1 MNYKTFLLLNLF
13 ISQALSAFSQLE
25 GDAIFAEDQIVTI
38 ELDFPESTFWSTL
51 TSNYEEATYTWANL
65 TLTDTSGEQFFDSVG
80 VRLKG
85 NSSYNHP
92 GNKKAFKIDF
102 NKYVIGQDYDGLKK
116 LNFSNGFKDPSV
128 IREKVFFDI
137 SHAVGVPAPRTS
149 FANVYMNGTFWGF
162 YTVVEQIDDQFLDWA
177 IEDDDGNLFKAGD
190 NFDPGEGAA
199 DLEYYGDDQASYE
212 TRYELKTNEEEN
224 DWSDLVEFIDW
235 INNSTDAD
243 FAAQIQDKIEFT
255 EFLRSLAL
263 DNLFSNLDSYL
274 GSARNYYI
282 YHNAATDKW
291 EWIKWD
297 GNESFG
303 SYTNGVN
310 NVDNLALDYVNSS
323 RPLIERIYDDN
334 ELYQQYLIQ
343 MCDITENYFNSA
355 YMDNRIDQIVDL
367 VQEAVYADTEKM
379 YENSDFDTNIES
391 DISGGGGPGGGGPG
405 GGTTYGLKSFVSA
418 KSSFVANNLDC
429 TISVANGLEQG
440 EFSVYP
446 NPTDDFVYV
455 SSSNS
460 RIVSAQ
466 LLNALGQEVLDIEF
480 HTANFLELDLKGLE
494 SGLYYLALQSESGLQ
509 STQKVVIK

>member
-1 MNYKTFLLLNLF
+1 MAFKFLTLL
-13 ISQALSAFSQLE
+13 ISVIVLINSTSAQLE
-25 GDAIFAEDQIVTI
+25 GDALFAEDQIVTI
-38 ELDFPESTFWSTL
+38 ELEFPESNFWSTL
-51 TSNYEEATYTWANL
+51 TSNYEDAVYTWANL
-65 TLTDTSGEQFFDSVG
+65 TLTDNSGEQYFDSVG

-102 NKYVIGQDYDGLKK
+102 NKYVVGQDYDGLKK

-137 SHAVGVPAPRTS
+137 SHAVGVKAPRTN
-149 FANVYMNGTFWGF
+149 FANVYMNGVFWGF

-199 DLEYYGDDQASYE
+199 DLEYYGDSQSSYE

-224 DWSDLVEFIDW
+224 DWTDLVDFIDW
-235 INNSTDAD
+235 VNNSSDED
-243 FAAQIQDKIEFT
+243 FAAQINERMEFT
-255 EFLRSLAL
+255 EYLRSLAL

-282 YHNAATDKW
+282 YHNISTDKW

-303 SYTNGVN
+303 LYANGVN
-310 NVDNLALDYVNSS
+310 NIEYLDLDYVNNS

-334 ELYQQYLIQ
+334 DLYQQYLLQ
-343 MCDITENYFNSA
+343 MCDITENYFNSQ
-355 YMDNRIDQIVDL
+355 YMNERIDEVVDL

-379 YENSDFDTNIES
+379 YSDDDFDTNIES
-391 DISGGGGPGGGGPG
+391 NIIGGGGGPGGGSS
-405 GGTTYGLKSFVSA
+405 TLGLKSFISN
-418 KSSFVANNLDC
+418 KSEHISSVLDC
-429 TISVANGLEQG
+429 TISINEWSSDGINI
-440 EFSVYP
+440 FP
-446 NPTDDFVYV
+446 NPAKNQLTI
-455 SSSNS
+455 SSSQQKLGSLNVTNS
-460 RIVSAQ
+460 
-466 LLNALGQEVLDIEF
+466 LGQKVKSLSQINSTAITISLEEF
-480 HTANFLELDLKGLE
+480 N
-494 SGLYYLALQSESGLQ
+494 SGIFFIALQWENG
-509 STQKVVIK
+509 TQFTKKVVIE